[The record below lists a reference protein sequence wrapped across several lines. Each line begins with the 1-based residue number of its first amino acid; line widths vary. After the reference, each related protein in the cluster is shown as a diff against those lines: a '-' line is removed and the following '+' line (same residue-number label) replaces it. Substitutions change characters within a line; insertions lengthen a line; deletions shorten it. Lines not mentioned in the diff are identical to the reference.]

1 MPCLNECSDS
11 PMCTATLMGDGAPV
25 SISCGTQDELAAA
38 IESVAGRPCSEP
50 CKQCMAET
58 MRSLCGSLGGLASSF
73 ASSFSSDTPDEGDL
87 GGTAS
92 STSEES
98 DLGGRTNEC
107 MGLRATLGFFVATKA
122 DYECA
127 GLLAQAPEFI
137 LILVS
142 KHRCDQ
148 ARRERGPAVR
158 RQQARRRR
166 SVAR

>member
-1 MPCLNECSDS
+1 MSVATTVLLALLGVAHAEDARPSDDAPGVFTFDAPSPSPQVLEEAMPCLNECSDS

-87 GGTAS
+87 GGTA
-92 STSEES
+92 T
-98 DLGGRTNEC
+98 
-107 MGLRATLGFFVATKA
+107 
-122 DYECA
+122 
-127 GLLAQAPEFI
+127 
-137 LILVS
+137 
-142 KHRCDQ
+142 
-148 ARRERGPAVR
+148 
-158 RQQARRRR
+158 
-166 SVAR
+166 